1 MMGRIKF
8 VRIPLASTN
17 PDTSVTPRATT
28 SKCPTPALPPKAIF
42 NTTQTIKPANHTAL
56 SVVDRKMKFPD
67 SRFFNQLKSEEHKQ
81 FFNRRRER
89 YKYYENYSAAL
100 ALPCSKY
107 ELVRKQNDR
116 SAMLALS
123 RNNIIEHANRR
134 VDLFFY
140 TLIAYYKTGLF
151 PTNGHTSLQHGRGRT
166 LFRDDKESNLTQ
178 ACHSSF
184 TPALLDKSIYQ
195 KSRFGK
201 QHKSLL
207 SGTHLMD
214 SLNSTVELPPF
225 VNELDDVL
233 EHLCRQKSLEL
244 VGQVSQGTLNPIEG
258 LELFLKMMKDALTEL
273 KQSADKR
280 IPSAVLQHSLSGQ
293 KYINPKLI
301 DLVMRG
307 TLRTTFL
314 TDTDT
319 VSDEYIQLLLRMNPE
334 EKALSEH
341 NNETRQK
348 LYLDKIADMQ
358 KEILETKSEL
368 NYSTSRSH
376 WNR

>member
-8 VRIPLASTN
+8 VRIPLARTN
-17 PDTSVTPRATT
+17 PDISVTPRAIA
-28 SKCPTPALPPKAIF
+28 SKFPSSALPPQVIH
-42 NTTQTIKPANHTAL
+42 NTSQTIKTEHHNAQIG
-56 SVVDRKMKFPD
+56 VDRKAKVPD
-67 SRFFNQLKSEEHKQ
+67 SKFFNQLKSEEHKQ
-81 FFNRRRER
+81 FFNRRRAR
-89 YKYYENYSAAL
+89 YNYYENYSAAL

-107 ELVRKQNDR
+107 ELVKKRNDR
-116 SAMLALS
+116 SALLALS
-123 RNNIIEHANRR
+123 RNSIIEHANRR

-140 TLIAYYKTGLF
+140 TLIAYYKTGIL

-166 LFRDDKESNLTQ
+166 LFREDNDSNLTQ

-184 TPALLDKSIYQ
+184 TPALLDKTLYQ
-195 KSRFGK
+195 KSRFGT
-201 QHKSLL
+201 QHKCLL

-233 EHLCRQKSLEL
+233 EHRCRQKTLEL
-244 VGQVSQGTLNPIEG
+244 IGQVSLGILNPIEG
-258 LELFLKMMKDALTEL
+258 LVVFLKMMRDVLTEL
-273 KQSADKR
+273 KQSAEQR
-280 IPSAVLQHSLSGQ
+280 EQSALLQGSFSGQ
-293 KYINPKLI
+293 KNINPKLI

-307 TLRTTFL
+307 TLRTTFF
-314 TDTDT
+314 TATDT

-334 EKALSEH
+334 EKALSEQ

-348 LYLDKIADMQ
+348 VYLDKIADLQ

-368 NYSTSRSH
+368 NYSTSRSN